1 MSEKTTQKLL
11 IATLERVRKHGK
23 MGESFD
29 KAVSRL
35 LDEVEENDI

>member
-1 MSEKTTQKLL
+1 MGEKTTQKLL
-11 IATLERVRKHGK
+11 KTTLERLRTKGR

-35 LDEVEENDI
+35 LDEVERK